1 MRLVIKNHLY
11 YNVSCHGIQQKLFIF
26 YPVLIEIMGAEM
38 RIVTD
43 RCIIRELTDGDAGE
57 LCEVLSDEWVMKY
70 IEAPFDMNDT
80 VKFIRSAGMSC
91 PPMVYAIVW
100 KQTEKVI
107 GHVIFHPFGSD
118 DYELGWILSMDM
130 WGKGIAGE
138 ITKAMIDHAREKG
151 ISGLVIECDE
161 AQNASR
167 AIAAKFGFSYEG
179 KFDDLDRFR
188 LPL

>member
-11 YNVSCHGIQQKLFIF
+11 YNVSCHSIQQKTVYFLSG
-26 YPVLIEIMGAEM
+26 VIEIMGAEM

-43 RCIIRELTDGDAGE
+43 RCIIRELTAGDAGE
-57 LCEVLSDEWVMKY
+57 LCGVLSDEQVMKY
-70 IEAPFDMNDT
+70 IEAPFDMGDT

-100 KQTEKVI
+100 KQTGKLI
-107 GHVIFHPFGSD
+107 GHVIFHRFESD
-118 DYELGWILSMDM
+118 DYELGWILSRDM

-138 ITKAMIDHAREKG
+138 ITKAMIGLARKKG
-151 ISGLVIECDE
+151 IQSLVIECDE
-161 AQNASR
+161 AQYASK

-188 LPL
+188 LLL